1 MSRAGPR
8 NPPAP
13 RESAEEQSQGCCE
26 GAGSEQPC
34 PRHRSAGQEAGEGAE
49 DPAAGHQP
57 QTRTGN
63 KAEGGEGG
71 TAPGAAAEAS
81 PRRGERRTERC
92 SGSSRAPGGSLTAE
106 NGRSRA
112 GLFGVASPS
121 TRTHTQAHT
130 HPLSPREPCPR
141 LQGVWE
147 GSDPTSPHTH
157 PHPRRILPSAD
168 PAASAQAAARLGG
181 PTAAESR
188 PRRPDPFPAGRATLP
203 PAPHLIPDADGAGR
217 GGGVGNEGN
226 LPRLV
231 SSRPDPRPPPRPL
244 RALTS
249 PHRLVPALLGG
260 ERGRRLY
267 RPLKWLRERKG
278 GERGGGASPRSAGSA
293 VQSSRRRLADAPPR
307 RKGRGRAR
315 SEAAAG

>member
-1 MSRAGPR
+1 MRSAEQRIALPWVPACATSASDHILSPTSFSASRSRGRGGGGAHREEMALLMSRAGPR

-157 PHPRRILPSAD
+157 TPPPPAD
-168 PAASAQAAARLGG
+168 PSL
-181 PTAAESR
+181 S
-188 PRRPDPFPAGRATLP
+188 
-203 PAPHLIPDADGAGR
+203 
-217 GGGVGNEGN
+217 
-226 LPRLV
+226 
-231 SSRPDPRPPPRPL
+231 
-244 RALTS
+244 
-249 PHRLVPALLGG
+249 
-260 ERGRRLY
+260 
-267 RPLKWLRERKG
+267 
-278 GERGGGASPRSAGSA
+278 
-293 VQSSRRRLADAPPR
+293 
-307 RKGRGRAR
+307 
-315 SEAAAG
+315 